1 MFQDHIE
8 AREHFKPIVDEG
20 KKKNCAVVSLGDLG
34 ESKAVEP
41 NTKELFAGTSRCF
54 KLAADYLEGYKVP
67 YEVVGG
73 NHDLE
78 GIVIP
83 KLFFLCLLEDRQQNK
98 S

>member
-1 MFQDHIE
+1 
-8 AREHFKPIVDEG
+8 
-20 KKKNCAVVSLGDLG
+20 
-34 ESKAVEP
+34 VEP

-83 KLFFLCLLEDRQQNK
+83 KLFFLCLLEDR
-98 S
+98 